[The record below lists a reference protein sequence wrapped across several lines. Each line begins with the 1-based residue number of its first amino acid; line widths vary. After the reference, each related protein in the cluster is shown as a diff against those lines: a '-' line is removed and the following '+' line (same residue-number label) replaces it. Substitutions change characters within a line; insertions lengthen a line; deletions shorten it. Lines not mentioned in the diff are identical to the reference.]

1 MRFLVGLLIGCAI
14 TGLLYQ
20 FLVKRDPKD
29 KKVIVTKKYEEV
41 TKDLGQFEKEQAAKA
56 NNPDLENAGPI
67 DPGFDYAG
75 SGKLEVPDMDKAM
88 IEYYNKAIILNDTD
102 DLSQKL
108 NGDFTGSITF
118 EHGPFKGRVDVLQ
131 LKSNLSKENKGLE
144 FNSTLILSDP
154 AKVEYARFQTQGEN
168 KKLKINKSME
178 KCFFIEL
185 DSKSFLYLDLTL
197 WPRMTGRLFGNSI
210 GKVELTAN

>member
-20 FLVKRDPKD
+20 FLVKKDPKD
-29 KKVIVTKKYEEV
+29 QKVLVTKKYEEV
-41 TKDLGQFEKEQAAKA
+41 TKDLGQFEKDQAARA
-56 NNPDLENAGPI
+56 INPDLENAGTI

-75 SGKLEVPDMDKAM
+75 SGKLEVPDIDKAM
-88 IEYYNKAIILNDTD
+88 IEYYSKAITLKDTD
-102 DLSQKL
+102 DSSQKL

-118 EHGPFKGRVDVLQ
+118 DHGPLKGRVDVLQ
-131 LKSNLSKENKGLE
+131 FKSSLSKENKELE

-168 KKLKINKSME
+168 YKLKINKSME

-197 WPRMTGRLFGNSI
+197 WPRISGRFFGNSI
-210 GKVELTAN
+210 GKVELSHD